1 MVNKMRKFD
10 TKSFELDVDVKS
22 AIPIYE
28 QIKNAIKM
36 AIFSLQLKEEDKII
50 SVRNLSTRHNINPLT
65 ILKAYNQL
73 ESEGFL
79 YSKRGS
85 GYFVKTSREKFVEEK
100 KTLLKNEVSAFY
112 NKIISL
118 GFTLSELQQEL
129 KYQLEVKR

>member
-1 MVNKMRKFD
+1 MRKFD

-73 ESEGFL
+73 EREGFL
-79 YSKRGS
+79 YSRRGS
-85 GYFVKTSREKFVEEK
+85 GYYVKPIRGKSIEEK
-100 KTLLKNEVSAFY
+100 KKLLKKEVSAFY
-112 NKIISL
+112 KKIISL
-118 GFTLSELQQEL
+118 GFTLNELQQEL
-129 KYQLEVKR
+129 KNQLEVKK

>member
-1 MVNKMRKFD
+1 MKKFN

-85 GYFVKTSREKFVEEK
+85 GYFVKTIREKFVEEK
-100 KTLLKNEVSAFY
+100 KILLKKEVSAFY
-112 NKIISL
+112 KKIISGRESL
-118 GFTLSELQQEL
+118 IRSSIPS
-129 KYQLEVKR
+129 

>member
-1 MVNKMRKFD
+1 MRKFD
-10 TKSFELDVDVKS
+10 TKSFELDVEVKS

-36 AIFSLQLKEEDKII
+36 AIFSQQLREKDKII

-79 YSKRGS
+79 VSKRGS
-85 GYFVKTSREKFVEEK
+85 GYYVKTNREKMVKEK
-100 KTLLKNEVSAFY
+100 RNLLKNEVSAFY
-112 NKIISL
+112 KKIINL
-118 GFTLSELQQEL
+118 GFTLNELQLEL
-129 KYQLEVKR
+129 KKQLEVKR

>member
-1 MVNKMRKFD
+1 MRKFD

-36 AIFSLQLKEEDKII
+36 AIFSQQLNEEDKII
-50 SVRNLSTRHNINPLT
+50 SVRNLSTHHNINPLT

-85 GYFVKTSREKFVEEK
+85 GYFVKTNQEKYAEEK
-100 KTLLKNEVSAFY
+100 KILLKKEVSSFY
-112 NKIISL
+112 NKIFSL
-118 GFTLSELQQEL
+118 GFTLNDLQQEL
-129 KYQLEVKR
+129 KQQLEVKK